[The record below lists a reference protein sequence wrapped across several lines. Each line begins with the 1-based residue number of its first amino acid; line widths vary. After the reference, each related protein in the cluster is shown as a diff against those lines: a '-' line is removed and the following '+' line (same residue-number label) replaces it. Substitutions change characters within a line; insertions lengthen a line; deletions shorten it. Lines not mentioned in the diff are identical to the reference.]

1 MQYGNPYN
9 FMTPP
14 SAHAQLILDN
24 LRRIVQALRQSSAQA
39 ERSTGLT
46 GAQVF
51 VLKQIRANP
60 GLSVNELA
68 ALTCTHQ
75 STMSEVAGR
84 LEARGLV
91 VRRKSEKDGR
101 RVELSLSGDGEA
113 AVGSGFETAQ
123 EKLLRAIAQ
132 LPEATTAHL
141 SDGLMALI
149 ETAGLTGPP
158 PALFLDETPTSS
170 PQKEDA

>member
-1 MQYGNPYN
+1 
-9 FMTPP
+9 MTPP
-14 SAHAQLILDN
+14 SPHAQLILDS

-39 ERSTGLT
+39 ERSAGLT
-46 GAQVF
+46 GAQTF

-60 GLSVNELA
+60 GLSVNDLA

-84 LEARGLV
+84 LEARGLI

-101 RVELSLSGDGEA
+101 RLELSLSSDGDA
-113 AVGSGFETAQ
+113 ALGSGFETAQ

-132 LPEATTAHL
+132 LPEPITEHL
-141 SDGLMALI
+141 SNGLMALI

-158 PALFLDETPTSS
+158 PALFLDENSASTLEQENS
-170 PQKEDA
+170 

>member
-1 MQYGNPYN
+1 
-9 FMTPP
+9 MTPP
-14 SAHAQLILDN
+14 SPHAQLILDS

-39 ERSTGLT
+39 ERSAGLT
-46 GAQVF
+46 GAQTF
-51 VLKQIRANP
+51 VLKQIQANP
-60 GLSVNELA
+60 GVSVNDLA

-84 LEARGLV
+84 LEARGLI

-101 RVELSLSGDGEA
+101 RLELSLSSDGDA
-113 AVGSGFETAQ
+113 ALGSGFETAQ

-132 LPEATTAHL
+132 LPEPLTEHL
-141 SDGLMALI
+141 SNGLMALI

-158 PALFLDETPTSS
+158 PALFLDENSASTLE
-170 PQKEDA
+170 QENN

>member
-1 MQYGNPYN
+1 
-9 FMTPP
+9 MTPP
-14 SAHAQLILDN
+14 SPHAQLILDS

-39 ERSTGLT
+39 EKSAGLT
-46 GAQVF
+46 GAQIF

-84 LEARGLV
+84 LEARGLIT
-91 VRRKSEKDGR
+91 RRKSEKDGR
-101 RVELSLSGDGEA
+101 RVELSLSAGGETTL
-113 AVGSGFETAQ
+113 GSGFETAQ

-132 LPEATTAHL
+132 LPEPATAQL
-141 SDGLMALI
+141 ANGLTALI
-149 ETAGLTGPP
+149 EAAGLTGPP
-158 PALFLDETPTSS
+158 PALFLDETTISS
-170 PQKEDA
+170 QQEDS